1 MRRNMQDAENMLRR
15 YKGQSVDIKTV
26 SGGVYEGTITEVTN
40 DYVAL
45 SLKSDDEG
53 GEPDQVYVLLHSIES
68 VLPRGVT

>member
-1 MRRNMQDAENMLRR
+1 MRRDMQDAENMLRR
-15 YKGQSVDIKTV
+15 YKGQSVDIKTL

-45 SLKSDDEG
+45 SLKSD

-68 VLPRGVT
+68 VLPRGSG

>member
-1 MRRNMQDAENMLRR
+1 MMGDMQDAENMLRR

-26 SGGVYEGTITEVTN
+26 SGGVYEGTITEVSN

-45 SLKSDDEG
+45 SLKARDGE

-68 VLPRGVT
+68 VLPRGVI

>member
-1 MRRNMQDAENMLRR
+1 MKRGMQEAENMLRR

-26 SGGVYEGTITEVTN
+26 SGGVYEGTITEVSN

-45 SLKSDDEG
+45 SLKSTDDG
-53 GEPDQVYVLLHSIES
+53 DADQVYVLLHSIES